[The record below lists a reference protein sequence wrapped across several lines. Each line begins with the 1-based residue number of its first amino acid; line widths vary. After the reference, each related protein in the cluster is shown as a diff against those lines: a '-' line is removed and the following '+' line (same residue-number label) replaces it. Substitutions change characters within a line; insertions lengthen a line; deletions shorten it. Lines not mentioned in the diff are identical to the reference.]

1 MLTRHVFP
9 SDCEITWTYLLKETL
24 DHSGS
29 SRQSRC
35 LMCSGCHPSP
45 ERREASVLKMFRR
58 ARVFTSAN
66 VQQPTARCWEK
77 RDLSVR
83 LQCHRVFL
91 SAIRNFSWNDAAVRV
106 FLSSGVTR
114 DSDRVSSSSLITSTP
129 KTAALKSARRA
140 KFSVRF
146 PPRIG
151 RYHEKGPR
159 SLQAQFGG

>member
-1 MLTRHVFP
+1 
-9 SDCEITWTYLLKETL
+9 
-24 DHSGS
+24 
-29 SRQSRC
+29 
-35 LMCSGCHPSP
+35 
-45 ERREASVLKMFRR
+45 MFRR
-58 ARVFTSAN
+58 ARVFLSAN

-77 RDLSVR
+77 HDLSVR

-91 SAIRNFSWNDAAVRV
+91 YAIRNCRWNDAAVRV

-146 PPRIG
+146 PPESADTMKRT
-151 RYHEKGPR
+151 RAPFRLNLEANHKMRHQNNSHFCPR
-159 SLQAQFGG
+159 SVFFSFLPPSLFSTSLLVHLPVAA